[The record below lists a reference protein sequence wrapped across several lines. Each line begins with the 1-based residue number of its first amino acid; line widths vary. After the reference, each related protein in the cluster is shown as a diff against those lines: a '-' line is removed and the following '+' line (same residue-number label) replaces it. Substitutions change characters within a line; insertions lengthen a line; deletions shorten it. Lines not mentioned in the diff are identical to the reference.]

1 MWRYLACRCRWSVH
15 SCWRQT
21 NRAGRV
27 EAVRSLDEFACLLPA
42 LSLILG
48 LLLKPW
54 LRKVWDGP
62 KCRRASPIDG
72 QIRLDIGW
80 EFCECQ
86 ISEGSFP
93 TAFTREYDVFSVE
106 G

>member
-1 MWRYLACRCRWSVH
+1 MDRY
-15 SCWRQT
+15 
-21 NRAGRV
+21 
-27 EAVRSLDEFACLLPA
+27 E
-42 LSLILG
+42 
-48 LLLKPW
+48 
-54 LRKVWDGP
+54 
-62 KCRRASPIDG
+62 
-72 QIRLDIGW
+72 LDIGW